1 MAKEKLL
8 GRLHRIRELR
18 LQAEAA
24 DLRAR
29 AHALSQVE
37 ASLERARSAAAQS
50 IEIPRHLHELG
61 RLGEFRL
68 AHRRI
73 ADEMGRQVNENS
85 EKVARARKLAE
96 AARDACREVSR
107 EKEAIRERAAETEA
121 ENFFG
126 WKRGARQ

>member
-29 AHALSQVE
+29 SNTLSRVE

-50 IEIPRHLHELG
+50 IEIPHHLRELG
-61 RLGEFRL
+61 VLGEFRL
-68 AHRRI
+68 ANRRI
-73 ADEMGRQVNENS
+73 ADEMGRQVNES
-85 EKVARARKLAE
+85 STKVARTRKLAE
-96 AARDACREVSR
+96 AARDACKQVSR

>member
-29 AHALSQVE
+29 SHALSKVE

-50 IEIPRHLHELG
+50 IEIPLHLHELG
-61 RLGEFRL
+61 VLGEFRL
-68 AHRRI
+68 VNRRI
-73 ADEMGRQVNENS
+73 ADEMGRQVDENTS
-85 EKVARARKLAE
+85 KVARARKLAE
-96 AARDACREVSR
+96 AARDACRQVTR
-107 EKEAIRERAAETEA
+107 AKEAIRERAAETEA

>member
-18 LQAEAA
+18 LRAEAA

-37 ASLERARSAAAQS
+37 ASLERARSAAAKS
-50 IEIPRHLHELG
+50 IELPRHLHELG
-61 RLGEFRL
+61 VLGEFRL

-85 EKVARARKLAE
+85 EKVALARKLAE
-96 AARDACREVSR
+96 AASDACKQVSR
-107 EKEAIRERAAETEA
+107 EKEALRERAAENETEHY
-121 ENFFG
+121 FG